1 MRTSEERTS
10 GAWTDGCE
18 TITDGGKE
26 ETALQATGNTATQ
39 RYSGSMRRTGS
50 THCAGEPVPDYRT
63 QEPEE
68 HNRTFPES
76 QVEIRKKVERWKEKE

>member
-26 ETALQATGNTATQ
+26 ETALQALA
-39 RYSGSMRRTGS
+39 
-50 THCAGEPVPDYRT
+50 
-63 QEPEE
+63 
-68 HNRTFPES
+68 
-76 QVEIRKKVERWKEKE
+76 IRQPKDTRGA